1 MCVCVFGI
9 IVLNIFVKRWFW
21 ELKMLTRSL
30 VELHAWLHSYLCFS
44 LFEKRFLSYF
54 NPSSIPPQH
63 LAICRDLKL
72 CSYRNLDKSSTVR
85 WIDRE
90 SSWTLNSFL
99 TVGGS
104 IELLF
109 LCLCLVSRHLLDSCI
124 CRCCVSQHLSWQMS
138 RHLYLVKNY
147 WGSIY
152 RFCAIRS
159 SFPRSLSIYPR
170 LFTSQKLSSPSKPS
184 THMIFGPSLL
194 QITWY
199 VFFLSHFSCISR
211 IQA

>member
-30 VELHAWLHSYLCFS
+30 VELHAWLHSCLCFS

-90 SSWTLNSFL
+90 SSWTLDSFL

-124 CRCCVSQHLSWQMS
+124 CRRCGSRHLSWQMS
-138 RHLYLVKNY
+138 RHLSTPLSIENY
-147 WGSIY
+147 WSSIY
-152 RFCAIRS
+152 RVVAIWF
-159 SFPRSLSIYPR
+159 SFFSISLD
-170 LFTSQKLSSPSKPS
+170 LSTPILLPN
-184 THMIFGPSLL
+184 TFFSL
-194 QITWY
+194 
-199 VFFLSHFSCISR
+199 
-211 IQA
+211 